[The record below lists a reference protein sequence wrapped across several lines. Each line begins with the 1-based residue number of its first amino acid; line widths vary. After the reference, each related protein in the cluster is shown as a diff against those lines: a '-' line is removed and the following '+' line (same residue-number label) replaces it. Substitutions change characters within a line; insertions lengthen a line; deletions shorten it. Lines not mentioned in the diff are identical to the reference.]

1 MASVAWIFSEAGYG
15 HTVPEGHVER
25 PERLDAVK
33 DAIANLDPAPPSL
46 EAEKATRE
54 DLLRVHTDEHITV
67 VEATCARS
75 APYPDPDTFMVPAS
89 WDAGLYAAGSAIA
102 GCRAVLDGEYDR
114 VFSVTRP
121 PGHHAEADR
130 AMGFCLFNNVAVA
143 ARWLQAEAGV
153 KRVAILDWDVH
164 HGNGT
169 QHSTY
174 DDADVYYVSIHE
186 WPNYPGTGRPE
197 ERGAHK
203 TNLNIPAPPGS
214 PADYWLEQLE
224 RTIVPELE
232 TFQPDFFLIS
242 AGFDAHERDPLSHQQ
257 LTAKHFTEMTRMVR
271 HLAGGRIV
279 SLLEGGYDMQGLAES
294 ATAHF
299 NALGEDKP

>member
-1 MASVAWIFSEAGYG
+1 MANAAWIFSEAGYG
-15 HTVPEGHVER
+15 HTVPAGHVER

-33 DAIANLDPAPPSL
+33 AVFDALDPAPPRL
-46 EAEKATRE
+46 EAEMATRE
-54 DLLRVHTDEHITV
+54 DLLRVHTADHVDAMED
-67 VEATCARS
+67 TCARS

-89 WDAGLYAAGSAIA
+89 WDAALDAAGSAIA
-102 GCRAVLDGEYDR
+102 GCRAVLDGTHDR
-114 VFSVTRP
+114 VFSVARP

-130 AMGFCLFNNVAVA
+130 AMGFCLFNSVAVA
-143 ARWLQAEAGV
+143 ARWLQAEAGM

-174 DDADVYYVSIHE
+174 DDADVYYASIHE

-197 ERGAHK
+197 ERGAHN
-203 TNLNIPAPPGS
+203 TNLNMPVPPGA

-232 TFQPDFFLIS
+232 SFQPDFFLIS

-257 LTAKHFTEMTRMVR
+257 LTAEHFAEMTRMVR
-271 HLAGGRIV
+271 HLAGGKIV
-279 SLLEGGYDMQGLAES
+279 SLLEGGYDLQGLADS
-294 ATAHF
+294 AAAHF
-299 NALGEDKP
+299 QALGE